1 MLVRNSLLRIV
12 TPLLALLML
21 LAGDLVFAQPET
33 ATGQISAEHLTRQPT
48 KSQLD
53 HQRQLYSE
61 ALELMRKGRWKS
73 LTKYR
78 QQLTTYPLYPYL
90 IYADLIVNLRYS
102 RHEEITAYLNTY
114 PGTVKAQHLRNKW
127 LDYLAGRNYWTTF
140 IEFYNPAQASIK
152 HQCQFEFS
160 RASRFEGADRQS
172 AIESALRLWNVGK
185 SQPKECDKLFS
196 LLVSEKKISPS
207 LAWQRFNKALLNHQY
222 ILARYLQ
229 KFLKNNQY
237 KELAKRYYDTDRNPQ
252 LIGNFED
259 FSHHNPEELGIIK
272 HGLMHLAK
280 TNSHATLKYWSH
292 YQQTHDFSHD
302 SRSDVVSAIIK
313 GLYQQQFSTIADAYF
328 VDHLPLLNQTTSGS
342 LTEWRI
348 RKALEERDWL
358 AVQLW
363 IQRLPKAKQEQSAWR
378 YWAIRSMEAEASTT
392 LDPRLPE
399 MTASLARERDFYG
412 FLASEKLDKEYSLN
426 HYPLAIDEAL
436 IERIKLQPTIQRARE
451 LFFHRD
457 IVDANREWHQATGDF
472 AYEDW
477 LAAAIIASQW
487 QWHNKAIASLGQ
499 AKYWDDIEI
508 RFPLAYAEII
518 DSTADNTAIANYLL
532 MALARQES
540 AFNPLATS
548 SAGAMGLMQLMP
560 ATAKGTARKHRLT
573 YRKKSQLHKPSINVP
588 IAGQYYR
595 NMLDRYDNNR
605 ILASAAY
612 NAGPRRVDQWLNKSD
627 GKLPFDIWIE
637 LIPYSE
643 TRSYV
648 RNILM
653 YSIIYSRKLGL
664 TPTMLD
670 GDEKLKLL

>member
-1 MLVRNSLLRIV
+1 MLVRNSLLRIA
-12 TPLLALLML
+12 TPLLALLM
-21 LAGDLVFAQPET
+21 AMSGQWAFAQSKT
-33 ATGQISAEHLTRQPT
+33 DTQISAQSLTEDY
-48 KSQLD
+48 LD
-53 HQRQLYSE
+53 QQRQLYSE

-73 LTKYR
+73 LAKHR

-102 RHEEITAYLNTY
+102 RHREIAAYLSDY
-114 PGTVKAQHLRNKW
+114 QGTVKAQHLRNKW

-140 IEFYNPAQASIK
+140 IEFFNPAQASIK
-152 HQCQFEFS
+152 HQCQFEFA
-160 RASRFEGADRQS
+160 RASRLEGVDRER
-172 AIESALRLWNVGK
+172 AIESGLRLWNVGK

-196 LLVSEKKISPS
+196 LLVSEKKITQA
-207 LAWQRFNKALLNHQY
+207 LAWQRYNKALLKNQS

-229 KFLKNNQY
+229 RFLKSNQY
-237 KELAKRYYDTDRNPQ
+237 KTLAKRYYDADRNPQ

-259 FSHHNPEELGIIK
+259 FSDHTPEELDIITS
-272 HGLMHLAK
+272 GLVRLAK
-280 TNSHATLKYWSH
+280 ADSHSTLRYWSH
-292 YQQTHDFSHD
+292 YQQTHEFSHQA
-302 SRSDVVSAIIK
+302 RSDVVSAIIK

-328 VDHLPLLNQTTSGS
+328 EDHLQLLNQTTSGS

-348 RKALEERDWL
+348 RKALQERDWL

-363 IQRLPKAKQEQSAWR
+363 IKRLPKAKREQSAWR

-412 FLASEKLDKEYSLN
+412 FLASEKLDREYSLN
-426 HYPLAIDEAL
+426 HQPLAIDEVR
-436 IERIKLQPTIQRARE
+436 INRIKRQPAMLRARE

-457 IVDANREWHQATGDF
+457 IVDANREWNQATEDF
-472 AYEDW
+472 VYEDW

-508 RFPLAYAEII
+508 RFPLAYTDII
-518 DSTADNTAIANYLL
+518 DSTADRTAIANYLL

-560 ATAKGTARKHRLT
+560 ATAKGTARKHKLS
-573 YRKKSQLHKPSINVP
+573 YRKKSQLHQPSINVP

-612 NAGPRRVDQWLNKSD
+612 NAGPRRVDQWLNKTD
-627 GKLPFDIWIE
+627 GELPFDIWIE
-637 LIPYSE
+637 LIPFNE

-664 TPTMLD
+664 TPAMLD
-670 GDEKLKLL
+670 DDEKLKLL